1 MIILLQL
8 WFPLNDHP
16 LDLCEKHTGVD
27 FLEGKRGRSLKMSP
41 FGFISANWQKLLYD
55 TNEAEGKQRR

>member
-8 WFPLNDHP
+8 WFPLNDHS
-16 LDLCEKHTGVD
+16 LDLCEKLTGVD
-27 FLEGKRGRSLKMSP
+27 FLEGKRGRSLKMAP

-55 TNEAEGKQRR
+55 MNEAEEKQRR